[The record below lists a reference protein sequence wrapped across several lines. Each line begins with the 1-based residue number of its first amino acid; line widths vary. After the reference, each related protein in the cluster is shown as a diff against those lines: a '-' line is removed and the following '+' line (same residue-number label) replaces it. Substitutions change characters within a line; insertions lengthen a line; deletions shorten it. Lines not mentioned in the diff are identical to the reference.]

1 LASDLQSLGAL
12 GPILPEIAMAIAA
25 LVLLL
30 VGVIFLKR
38 ENSAVLNWV
47 AIAVM
52 VVIAGYI
59 GFFRGGGDAVLFNGG
74 FINDEFSRLL
84 KVLVIGASAFSLLM
98 TLPSARE
105 HGIAKFEYAVLMLLA
120 NVGMML
126 MISAND
132 LMTLYVG
139 LELQSLAFYV
149 MAAMHRE
156 NAKATEA
163 GLKYFVLGALA
174 SGLLLYGAS
183 LVYGFTGQTQLD
195 QIAHA
200 ISMGSRSVGLIFGL
214 VFLLAG
220 VAFKIAAVPF
230 HMWTPDVYEGAPT
243 PVTAFFGTAPKVAA
257 MALFIRIVTVSFGPI
272 VHDWQQIVIFLSIA
286 SMVLAS
292 FAAIGQQG
300 LKRMIAY
307 SAIGHMGFALVGLS
321 AGTANGVQ
329 GVIIYLAIYMTMT
342 VGFFACLLAI
352 KTKDGF
358 VDNIADL
365 AGLSRT
371 RPFVAAMMAV
381 MMFSYVGLP
390 PLGGFFAK
398 WQVFLAAI
406 EAHLFVLAV
415 IGVLMSAVSAFY
427 YLRIVKTMYFDEP
440 KHEFEVVPGGEL
452 TFAMAVSGFLII
464 TYYLTVGSPLTAW
477 AHVAAGSLF

>member
-1 LASDLQSLGAL
+1 MASDLTSLTAL
-12 GPILPEIAMAIAA
+12 GPALPEIVLAITAI
-25 LVLLL
+25 VLLL
-30 VGVIFLKR
+30 VGVLFLKR
-38 ENSAVLNWV
+38 ENSVVLNGV
-47 AIAVM
+47 AIAVL
-52 VVIAGYI
+52 VAVGLYVAFGI
-59 GFFRGGGDAVLFNGG
+59 GDDAQLFNGS
-74 FINDEFSRLL
+74 FINDSFARLM
-84 KVLVIGASAFSLLM
+84 KVLVLFGSAFALLIS
-98 TLPSARE
+98 LPSARY

-120 NVGMML
+120 NVGMMV
-126 MISAND
+126 MVSAND
-132 LMTLYVG
+132 LMSLYVG

-149 MAAMHRE
+149 MAAMHRQDG
-156 NAKATEA
+156 KAVEA

-183 LVYGFTGQTQLD
+183 LVYGFTGQTQLQD
-195 QIAHA
+195 IAQHIA
-200 ISMGSRSVGLIFGL
+200 MGPRSLGVLFGL

-220 VAFKIAAVPF
+220 IAFKIAAVPF

-243 PVTAFFGTAPKVAA
+243 PVTAFFAMAPKIAA
-257 MALFIRIVTVSFGPI
+257 MALLIRVVTVSFAPV

-321 AGTANGVQ
+321 SGTEVGVE
-329 GVIIYLAIYMTMT
+329 GVIVYLAIYMVMT
-342 VGFFACLLAI
+342 LGFFACLLAI
-352 KTKDGF
+352 RTKDGF

-365 AGLSRT
+365 AGLSQQ
-371 RPFVAAMMAV
+371 RPFVAAIMAI
-381 MMFSYVGLP
+381 MMFAYVGLP

-406 EAHLFVLAV
+406 EAHLFLLAV

-440 KHEFEVVPGGEL
+440 KLEFEAVQGWEL
-452 TFAMAVSGFLII
+452 PFSMAVAGFLIV

-477 AHVAAGSLF
+477 AHAASGSLF